1 MLGRRRAAVRVGDQ
15 LYVPGAERGAP
26 DLLAA
31 HEQAAR
37 LVDRPADQRRA
48 GRLGDRHRFARN
60 HRFVDCAAAFYD
72 DAIDG
77 DLFARTDAQHVADRD
92 FLERYLL
99 VASIAAD
106 APGEPRSEER
116 RVGKECGSTCRS
128 GWSPYN

>member
-31 HEQAAR
+31 HEQAAS

-77 DLFARTDAQHVADRD
+77 ALFARTDAQPVPERA
-92 FLERYLL
+92 FLSPYLPATSL
-99 VASIAAD
+99 AAD
-106 APGEPRSEER
+106 KFER
-116 RVGKECGSTCRS
+116 T
-128 GWSPYN
+128 P